1 MFGGKRL
8 SHDGGNIQD
17 LAPTYGRL
25 DAEAEDLFLESELDL
40 ANTFTPFSAS
50 WASSP
55 FRGTRVNTIIEASMG
70 DLSSSGSWID
80 DPQQKGSE
88 SDELQ
93 VEKSQILEQLQ
104 LATAEVEGLEERL
117 AAAKRKR
124 ARTVSAALEKHKKKQ
139 QTEAKEM
146 RAVLGSIQQSSGPG
160 TVRPRSPRN
169 TFSTPTTANLSL
181 GIIQRLQ
188 NFTNIHF
195 TSIQNYILTARNL
208 GCCTRQYNISGA
220 CFQLDFKLEFT
231 VNEPALSLD
240 SFHIEV
246 PTSVRKELG
255 DFITESERRSLLLPF
270 FEVFT
275 QYAQLDHDRQ
285 TLMRKLSQR
294 FPQLVKSNHRS
305 PSRTSTTLGKM
316 AGPTTL
322 VGGPGVQ
329 VLVFGGSKT
338 PELVFQWVID
348 ITGDGKI
355 IPQVRMLPR
364 MPRSWRQLDD
374 KATLDAIPSQFVRLI
389 QLKGVEGAVTILL
402 ECVYGREVTRTAEPN
417 DPDLSDE

>member
-1 MFGGKRL
+1 
-8 SHDGGNIQD
+8 
-17 LAPTYGRL
+17 
-25 DAEAEDLFLESELDL
+25 
-40 ANTFTPFSAS
+40 
-50 WASSP
+50 
-55 FRGTRVNTIIEASMG
+55 MG

-80 DPQQKGSE
+80 DRPHQGE
-88 SDELQ
+88 DNELQ

-104 LATAEVEGLEERL
+104 LAKDEVEGLETRL

-146 RAVLGSIQQSSGPG
+146 RAVLGSINQLNLSETPEAR
-160 TVRPRSPRN
+160 VRSPVN
-169 TFSTPTTANLSL
+169 TVSTPTTANLSL

-188 NFTNIHF
+188 SFTNIHF

-208 GCCTRQYNISGA
+208 GRCRQYNISGT

-231 VNEPALSLD
+231 VNEPALSLEN
-240 SFHIEV
+240 FHIEV
-246 PTSVRKELG
+246 PTSIRTELG
-255 DFITESERRSLLLPF
+255 DFIAEAERKSLLLPF
-270 FEVFT
+270 FEAFA

-285 TLMRKLSQR
+285 TMMRKLSQT
-294 FPQLVKSNHRS
+294 FPQIVKSNHKGS
-305 PSRTSTTLGKM
+305 PSRTSTTRGKL
-316 AGPTTL
+316 AGPTIL
-322 VGGPGVQ
+322 AGGPGVQ
-329 VLVFGGSKT
+329 VLVFGGSNNS

-348 ITGDGKI
+348 ITSDGKI

-374 KATLDAIPSQFVRLI
+374 KATLDAIPSQFLRLI
-389 QLKGVEGAVTILL
+389 QLKGVEGAVAILL
-402 ECVYGREVTRTAEPN
+402 ECVYGRQVTRTAPD

>member
-8 SHDGGNIQD
+8 SHDGGNMQD

-40 ANTFTPFSAS
+40 ANTFTPFGAS

-146 RAVLGSIQQSSGPG
+146 RVRNGSTEI
-160 TVRPRSPRN
+160 TKEY
-169 TFSTPTTANLSL
+169 TFYADDSQPEPWHRT
-181 GIIQRLQ
+181 
-188 NFTNIHF
+188 
-195 TSIQNYILTARNL
+195 
-208 GCCTRQYNISGA
+208 

-240 SFHIEV
+240 SFRIEI
-246 PTSVRKELG
+246 PTSVRTELG

-305 PSRTSTTLGKM
+305 PSRVSTTLGKM
-316 AGPTTL
+316 AGPATL

-364 MPRSWRQLDD
+364 MPKSWRQLDD

-402 ECVYGREVTRTAEPN
+402 ECVYGRECGA
-417 DPDLSDE
+417 

>member
-124 ARTVSAALEKHKKKQ
+124 ARTVLAALEKHKKKQ

-146 RAVLGSIQQSSGPG
+146 RYSFLHVGS
-160 TVRPRSPRN
+160 
-169 TFSTPTTANLSL
+169 
-181 GIIQRLQ
+181 
-188 NFTNIHF
+188 
-195 TSIQNYILTARNL
+195 
-208 GCCTRQYNISGA
+208 
-220 CFQLDFKLEFT
+220 
-231 VNEPALSLD
+231 
-240 SFHIEV
+240 
-246 PTSVRKELG
+246 SVDE
-255 DFITESERRSLLLPF
+255 T
-270 FEVFT
+270 
-275 QYAQLDHDRQ
+275 DH
-285 TLMRKLSQR
+285 
-294 FPQLVKSNHRS
+294 
-305 PSRTSTTLGKM
+305 
-316 AGPTTL
+316 
-322 VGGPGVQ
+322 
-329 VLVFGGSKT
+329 
-338 PELVFQWVID
+338 E
-348 ITGDGKI
+348 
-355 IPQVRMLPR
+355 
-364 MPRSWRQLDD
+364 
-374 KATLDAIPSQFVRLI
+374 
-389 QLKGVEGAVTILL
+389 
-402 ECVYGREVTRTAEPN
+402 Y
-417 DPDLSDE
+417 